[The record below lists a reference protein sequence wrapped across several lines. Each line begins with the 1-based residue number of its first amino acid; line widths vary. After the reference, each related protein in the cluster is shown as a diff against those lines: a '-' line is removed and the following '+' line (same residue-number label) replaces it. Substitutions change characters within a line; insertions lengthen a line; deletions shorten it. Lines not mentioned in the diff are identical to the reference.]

1 MSYDEKMKKAM
12 DLILNSLPNDSRK
25 IARDIAKEA
34 DKEIV
39 GLKEILLDCHNSAS
53 SLNDWQLVFR
63 INNAIE

>member
-1 MSYDEKMKKAM
+1 MKYQNKAKE
-12 DLILNSLPNDSRK
+12 LKSTFRALPSAVNTL
-25 IARDIAKEA
+25 AVEA